1 MTDKVDMRGIINELL
16 RQGKIDGFLPIEE
29 LERIRSDY
37 EMSDEKYEEVM
48 LKIRA
53 ASIDLVES
61 SEDDEYEN
69 DHTDETKPQ
78 PARNQTTYEEDSL
91 RAYFREIAKI
101 PLLTHEEV
109 CVLSEKMHQG
119 SSYARNKLIES
130 NLRLVASIAK
140 HYRNLGLPYLDLIQ
154 EGNLGLI
161 RAVEKFDPSRGL
173 RFSTYATWW
182 IKFTVRRALADQ
194 GRLIRLPNYVISNM
208 SRVSKLQGQFFQEH
222 GRDATPKELSQ
233 LTGLSVYK
241 IKDILS
247 IVQEPLA
254 LESVVDEERKTTIMD
269 FVADDS
275 LTNNPEE
282 SYIDAVRSGKFKDML
297 SVLNEREY
305 LIIRM
310 RYGFDNG
317 EKATLEAVGAE
328 LGITRERVRQIE
340 AKALLKMKRSDYFQE
355 VAKLFEQ

>member
-16 RQGKIDGFLPIEE
+16 RQGKIDGFLPKDE
-29 LERIRSDY
+29 LERIRTDY
-37 EMSDEKYEEVM
+37 EMSDEKFEEVL
-48 LKIRA
+48 LKIKA

-61 SEDDEYEN
+61 PEDDEYEK
-69 DHTDETKPQ
+69 DDTDETKPQ
-78 PARNQTTYEEDSL
+78 ASRNQTTYEDDSL

-109 CVLSEKMHQG
+109 CLLSEKMHQG

-130 NLRLVASIAK
+130 NLKLVASIAK

-161 RAVEKFDPSRGL
+161 RAVEKFDPLRGL

-194 GRLIRLPNYVISNM
+194 GRLIRLPNYVITNM
-208 SRVSKLQGQFFQEH
+208 SKVSKLQGQFFQEH
-222 GRDATPKELSQ
+222 GREATPRELSQ

-247 IVQEPLA
+247 IIQEPLA
-254 LESVVDEERKTTIMD
+254 LEYVIDEERKTTIMD
-269 FVADDS
+269 FVADDFPS
-275 LTNNPEE
+275 NNPEE
-282 SYIDAVRSGKFKDML
+282 SYICTIRSDKFKEML
-297 SVLNEREY
+297 SVLNERESM
-305 LIIRM
+305 IIKM
-310 RYGFDNG
+310 RYGFETG
-317 EKATLEAVGAE
+317 KKATLEAVGAE

-340 AKALLKMKRSDYFQE
+340 AKALLKMKRSEYFQE
-355 VAKLFEQ
+355 VAKLFES